1 MKRKSKDIIIY
12 NTQPDPLKS
21 IKEYE
26 YDSSTGKPKLV
37 KQTLYKYDNNYHN
50 INCKY
55 KNEYTIQQ
63 QPQQPQQQS
72 QV

>member
-1 MKRKSKDIIIY
+1 MKRKSKDIIVY

-37 KQTLYKYDNNYHN
+37 KQTLYKYDKNYQL
-50 INCKY
+50 IDTQITKY
-55 KNEYTIQQ
+55 EGANENQKTQ
-63 QPQQPQQQS
+63 
-72 QV
+72 

>member
-37 KQTLYKYDNNYHN
+37 KQTLYKYDNNYQL
-50 INCKY
+50 IDTQITKY
-55 KNEYTIQQ
+55 EGVNKNQKTQ
-63 QPQQPQQQS
+63 
-72 QV
+72 

>member
-26 YDSSTGKPKLV
+26 YDSNTGKPKLV
-37 KQTLYKYDNNYHN
+37 KQTLYKYDNNYQLIDTQITN
-50 INCKY
+50 Y
-55 KNEYTIQQ
+55 KGLNEIKKTQ
-63 QPQQPQQQS
+63 
-72 QV
+72 